1 MLEKEGQMMAAVLA
15 GGILLLGAV
24 AAVHILR
31 LSRKKEVSRLFDVLS
46 SAMNDIFLMLGSD
59 MQSVKYISPNVER
72 LLGITTAAV
81 RSDMRVISRALA
93 EPCGDDWMEELAAL
107 SLNMHIERNREYVHQ
122 RTGERRWCR
131 VEKWAFMW

>member
-72 LLGITTAAV
+72 LLGITTAASI
-81 RSDMRVISRALA
+81 RILILTYPARWRSRA
-93 EPCGDDWMEELAAL
+93 GT
-107 SLNMHIERNREYVHQ
+107 
-122 RTGERRWCR
+122 TGWRSSPHYR
-131 VEKWAFMW
+131 

>member
-93 EPCGDDWMEELAAL
+93 ERGRLDGGARRIIA
-107 SLNMHIERNREYVHQ
+107 EY
-122 RTGERRWCR
+122 
-131 VEKWAFMW
+131 AY